1 MTVPGVYSP
10 EQAALQAHVDKVIA
24 SDGVDDSRAVEVMA
38 RAAYIAINRHAD
50 SEPESWWND
59 DDWHD
64 YNRPVRDWDDP
75 DGYVWPEKDT
85 FRTAARAA
93 LGALRA
99 LEGE

>member
-10 EQAALQAHVDKVIA
+10 EQIAAHVDKVIA

-38 RAAYIAINRHAD
+38 EAMAEKCGFTWGAMQNPQEMAWYDLTEQN
-50 SEPESWWND
+50 WW
-59 DDWHD
+59 
-64 YNRPVRDWDDP
+64 RD
-75 DGYVWPEKDT
+75 
-85 FRTAARAA
+85 AARAA